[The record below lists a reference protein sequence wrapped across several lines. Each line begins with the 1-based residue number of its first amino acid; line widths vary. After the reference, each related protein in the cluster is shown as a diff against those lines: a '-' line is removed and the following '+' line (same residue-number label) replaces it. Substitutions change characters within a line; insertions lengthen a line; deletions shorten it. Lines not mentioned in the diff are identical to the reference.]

1 VELEL
6 FSHLEF
12 DILMNSLLLCVDE
25 VFLFAFRIWVN
36 EILSD
41 SLIERSNLNES
52 LNEWHDNI
60 QNDVGHKNIT
70 NYFIPI
76 LGQVWVSSSKKILTN
91 QSKIT
96 KVEIDCKKNNDI
108 IHKLCNKQR
117 RDGYSSLRS
126 IGSLL
131 LHFNQS
137 SNLSLN
143 ENTEHQDDNSGNS
156 RLVP

>member
-1 VELEL
+1 
-6 FSHLEF
+6 
-12 DILMNSLLLCVDE
+12 MNSLLLCVDE

-52 LNEWHDNI
+52 LNEWHDDI
-60 QNDVGHKNIT
+60 QNDVGYKNIT

-96 KVEIDCKKNNDI
+96 KVEIDSKKNNDI